1 MKTIYFLLL
10 LSLTGCA
17 NEIMKNNL
25 TVNETSEISKNE
37 SAVVNDENSKTTN
50 IHGLKIMT
58 RHTQKFGNQVY
69 VISDSYSEKNV
80 SFYNEEG
87 KKVYSKKT
95 VGTPINLSKLKRGTY
110 TMQIVE
116 GDKTDTREI
125 TIE

>member
-10 LSLTGCA
+10 LCLTGCA
-17 NEIMKNNL
+17 NEIMKSNL

-37 SAVVNDENSKTTN
+37 SAVVDNDDTNTTN
-50 IHGLKIMT
+50 IHGLKVMT
-58 RHTQKFGNQVY
+58 RHSSKFGNQVY

-80 SFYNEEG
+80 SFYNEDG

-95 VGTPINLSKLKRGTY
+95 VGTPINLSKLRRGTY
-110 TMQIVE
+110 TMEIVE

>member
-25 TVNETSEISKNE
+25 STDGSKNE
-37 SAVVNDENSKTTN
+37 SELVDENSKTTN
-50 IHGLKIMT
+50 INGLKIMT
-58 RHTQKFGNQVY
+58 RHSQKFGNQVY

-110 TMQIVE
+110 TMEIVE
-116 GDKTDTREI
+116 GDKADTKEI

>member
-25 TVNETSEISKNE
+25 TINDANENSKNE
-37 SAVVNDENSKTTN
+37 SELVEGNTKTTN
-50 IHGLKIMT
+50 IHGLKVMT
-58 RHTQKFGNQVY
+58 RHSQKFGNQVY
-69 VISDSYSEKNV
+69 IISDSYSEKNV
-80 SFYNEEG
+80 SFYDEEG

-110 TMQIVE
+110 TMEIVE
-116 GDKTDTREI
+116 GDKTDTKEI

>member
-25 TVNETSEISKNE
+25 TINDANENSKNE
-37 SAVVNDENSKTTN
+37 SELVEENTKTTN
-50 IHGLKIMT
+50 IHGLKVMT
-58 RHTQKFGNQVY
+58 RHSQKFGNQVY

-80 SFYNEEG
+80 SFYDEEG

-110 TMQIVE
+110 TMEIVE
-116 GDKTDTREI
+116 GDKADTKEI